1 MNKNKMNIDNIK
13 KIRKEITTIMKSIE
27 EKESNLIDKNNQN
40 INLIET
46 YKFFIQDLITEY
58 HGVCKKIYS

>member
-1 MNKNKMNIDNIK
+1 MNKNKVNISNIK
-13 KIRKEITTIMKSIE
+13 KIRKEMITIMKSIE

-46 YKFFIQDLITEY
+46 YKFFIEELITEY
-58 HGVCKKIYS
+58 HGVCKKIYN